1 MGAYLSGVTGE
12 VRRFSQSPPALM
24 ERSMLWLKADG
35 EVAGAEMLNVAVI
48 AGATLLLLGA
58 LWSPAPGGRPVETAS
73 AQPIEQ
79 VVVIAHPS
87 HVS

>member
-1 MGAYLSGVTGE
+1 
-12 VRRFSQSPPALM
+12 
-24 ERSMLWLKADG
+24 MLWLKADG
-35 EVAGAEMLNVAVI
+35 EVAGAEVLNVAVI

-58 LWSPAPGGRPVETAS
+58 LWSPMPAAPTVEAQ
-73 AQPIEQ
+73 AQPMEQ

>member
-1 MGAYLSGVTGE
+1 
-12 VRRFSQSPPALM
+12 
-24 ERSMLWLKADG
+24 MLWLKADG
-35 EVAGAEMLNVAVI
+35 EVAGAEVLNVAVI

-58 LWSPAPGGRPVETAS
+58 LWSPAPVSAGVQAA
-73 AQPIEQ
+73 AQPMEQ

>member
-1 MGAYLSGVTGE
+1 
-12 VRRFSQSPPALM
+12 
-24 ERSMLWLKADG
+24 MLWLKADG
-35 EVAGAEMLNVAVI
+35 EVAGAEVLNVAVI

-58 LWSPAPGGRPVETAS
+58 LWSPAPVSSVAQAA
-73 AQPIEQ
+73 AQPMEQ

>member
-1 MGAYLSGVTGE
+1 
-12 VRRFSQSPPALM
+12 
-24 ERSMLWLKADG
+24 MLWLKADG
-35 EVAGAEMLNVAVI
+35 EVAGAEVLNVAVI

-58 LWSPAPGGRPVETAS
+58 LWSPAPVSAETHAA
-73 AQPIEQ
+73 AQPMEQ